1 MSLDS
6 AGASRGCF
14 PPATSMAASGLGF
27 GVHVRP
33 ATAPSMVLG
42 RAGGVGRWQGHSLQ
56 ALAHK
61 APPAASIAQ
70 ARAHMPVDIGG
81 FLAGNLACK
90 SKSLDARE
98 PKRAGLLHG
107 MV

>member
-1 MSLDS
+1 MSLES

-42 RAGGVGRWQGHSLQ
+42 RAGGGSAAGRVTAYRHPHTRPRRRPRL
-56 ALAHK
+56 LK
-61 APPAASIAQ
+61 P
-70 ARAHMPVDIGG
+70 
-81 FLAGNLACK
+81 
-90 SKSLDARE
+90 E
-98 PKRAGLLHG
+98 PTCQWT
-107 MV
+107 